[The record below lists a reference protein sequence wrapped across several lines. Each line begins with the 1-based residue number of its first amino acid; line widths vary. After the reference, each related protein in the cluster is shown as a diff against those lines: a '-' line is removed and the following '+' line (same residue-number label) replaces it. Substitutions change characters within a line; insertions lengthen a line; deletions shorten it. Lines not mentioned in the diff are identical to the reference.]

1 MANYSEVVTS
11 MRSVFRTGRTK
22 NVEWRRSQLMAL
34 LKLLDDNRERL
45 SDALKKDLNK
55 SRFESCLMEVD
66 FVRNDLINTLN
77 NLTEWVKPEKVKKGL
92 INMMD
97 KVYIRR
103 EPFGVVMIM
112 GAWNYP
118 VQLTVAPMIGA
129 LAAGNCIMMKPSEIS
144 ENVAALLEE
153 LFPKYFDTECI
164 KCVCGGI
171 PETTALLKEKWDY
184 IFYTGNSMVGKIVMK
199 AAAEYLTPVTLELG
213 GKSPVYIDQ
222 GCDLGIVSNRVL
234 WGKVMNAGQ
243 TCIAPDYIMCSKETQ
258 DALVEKMKATLGEF
272 YPDGPAKSPDYCR
285 LVSDRHYQRVKKM
298 IGGGGKVALG
308 GDSDD
313 SQRYIAPTVLTDVTF
328 SDPIMQ
334 DEIFGPV
341 LPIVPVKNE
350 DEAIAHINEGEKPL
364 AMYVYSTNP
373 PLVEKMASSCSSGG
387 FLANDCLMHAGV
399 PTLPFG
405 GVGNSGMGGYHGKFT
420 FDTFSHKRG
429 CMERGLKMESVN
441 NMRYPPFTKKK
452 ENTAAWI
459 MKKKLKSNG
468 SMSLIPYFIF
478 GTLFAVIL
486 KVIFAPETPVMNF
499 FSR

>member
-441 NMRYPPFTKKK
+441 KIRYPPFT
-452 ENTAAWI
+452 E
-459 MKKKLKSNG
+459 KKLSNILWLQG
-468 SMSLIPYFIF
+468 AGKQPSSGGLLSYFKF
-478 GTLFAVIL
+478 W
-486 KVIFAPETPVMNF
+486 
-499 FSR
+499 